1 MKKRLDRYDRK
12 RKKALWIGLNNYEH
26 EMLGLK
32 SKKCGLSRSA
42 YVRELIC
49 GCCPTEAPPEKF
61 YEIYEEVNKV
71 MNNIM
76 RLKDEAVAESYM
88 TAQDVKSLICLVYEI
103 RNIMVDMKKEV
114 LQSKPFDNSYF
125 EAIIRKKEGD

>member
-1 MKKRLDRYDRK
+1 MKKGLDRYDRK
-12 RKKALWIGLNNYEH
+12 RRKGLCIFLNDYEY
-26 EMLGLK
+26 EMLGIK

-114 LQSKPFDNSYF
+114 LQSKPYDNSYF
-125 EAIIRKKEGD
+125 EEIIRKKEGD